1 MLYTDMTA
9 MKAGDPE
16 GLAAYDTGAM
26 VEMTFEAA
34 ATLLAGAAAAVVAI
48 VF

>member
-34 ATLLAGAAAAVVAI
+34 ATLLAGAAAAVVAT